1 MIIRTIQVSDA
12 SAIQRINAVELG
24 YTISAEQLEQRIRT
38 LVDDC
43 QHYIFVAEM
52 DQQVVGYVHAQRYDS
67 LLTEQAWLNIMA
79 LAVDSKYQG
88 QTIGITLMST
98 VETLAQQQKYGGIR
112 LNSGAQRLA
121 AHRFYEHIGYTG
133 DKTQRRFAKR
143 F

>member
-1 MIIRTIQVSDA
+1 MA
-12 SAIQRINAVELG
+12 
-24 YTISAEQLEQRIRT
+24 
-38 LVDDC
+38 
-43 QHYIFVAEM
+43 
-52 DQQVVGYVHAQRYDS
+52 YVYAQRYDS

-98 VETLAQQQKYGGIR
+98 VETLAQQQKYDGIR

-133 DKTQRRFAKR
+133 DKTQRHFAKR